1 MVIKYQVEDY
11 GLSSSFFPYIVAE
24 KDVCSEIC
32 SLESLIEVADAAA
45 NTDNK
50 ALEIRN
56 GALDFIH
63 EMGWLLHR
71 SHLKLRLG
79 ESSDVDPFPFERL
92 RWLIEFSI
100 DHDWCAVVKKLLTSL
115 FDGIVE
121 LGQQNSNVQALLDIG
136 LVHRAVRRNCRSMV
150 EFLLSYRPNG
160 ASDETGGE
168 HKVVEYL
175 FRPDA
180 MGPGGL
186 TPLHIAASLD
196 SCENVLDALTE
207 DPRSVYAR
215 LISELHLKKII
226 NKKKNSLGCFF

>member
-1 MVIKYQVEDY
+1 MVITHQIEDS
-11 GLSSSFFPYIVAE
+11 GLSSSFFPFIVAE
-24 KDVCSEIC
+24 KDVCAEIC
-32 SLESLIEVADAAA
+32 SLESLIEVADVAA
-45 NTDNK
+45 NTDDK

-71 SHLKLRLG
+71 SHLKIRLS
-79 ESSDVDPFPFERL
+79 ESHDVDPFPFERL

-121 LGQQNSNVQALLDIG
+121 LGQQNSNVQALLEIG
-136 LVHRAVRRNCRSMV
+136 LVHRAVRRNCSSMV
-150 EFLLSYRPNG
+150 ECLLNYRPANG
-160 ASDETGGE
+160 ASDGTGD
-168 HKVVEYL
+168 YL

-180 MGPGGL
+180 VGPGGL

-207 DPRSVYAR
+207 DPKSVYTN
-215 LISELHLKKII
+215 LILELQVK
-226 NKKKNSLGCFF
+226 GTP